1 MGTTYCTIKTWAAK
15 AAIRRCGIVVKP
27 SMAFMVHY
35 YDVRGGFIVR
45 SSEWIVPGTLDINE

>member
-1 MGTTYCTIKTWAAK
+1 METTYCTIKTWIAK
-15 AAIRRCGIVVKP
+15 AAVKRRGIVVKP

-35 YDVRGGFIVR
+35 YDVRDGFVVR